1 MLQKM
6 LKPASWVMILGL
18 VIVTVVPA
26 NERPVTGFQHDIEH
40 FFAFALAG
48 LTFGLAYA
56 QNTRVNLLSA
66 FVFTLVLE
74 LSQIPLATRHARL
87 RDFMVD
93 AAAACLGIVIGHL
106 CRKLVKDQAVAA

>member
-6 LKPASWVMILGL
+6 LRAASWVIILGL
-18 VIVTVVPA
+18 VIVTVIPGD
-26 NERPVTGFQHDIEH
+26 ERPITGLQHDIEH
-40 FFAFALAG
+40 FVAFGLAG
-48 LTFGLAYA
+48 LTFGFAYF
-56 QNTRVNLLSA
+56 QSVRVNLLSA

-93 AAAACLGIVIGHL
+93 ATAACVGIVIGHL
-106 CRKLVKDQAVAA
+106 CRKLVKDQVVT

>member
-18 VIVTVVPA
+18 VIVTIVPA

-40 FFAFALAG
+40 FLAFALAG

-56 QNTRVNLLSA
+56 QSVRVNLLSA

-74 LSQIPLATRHARL
+74 LSQFPLATRHARL

-93 AAAACLGIVIGHL
+93 AAAACLGIVIAHFW
-106 CRKLVKDQAVAA
+106 RKLIKDQVVTA